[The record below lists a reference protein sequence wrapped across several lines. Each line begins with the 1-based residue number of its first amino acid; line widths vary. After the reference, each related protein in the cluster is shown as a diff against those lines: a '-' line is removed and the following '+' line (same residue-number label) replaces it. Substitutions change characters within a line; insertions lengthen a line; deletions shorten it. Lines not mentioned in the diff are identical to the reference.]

1 MVDNCPI
8 FFRQRA
14 IYTVYTFLFIRTDVI
29 QVLMR
34 FIEIFFSRPLSST
47 YQFIDHC
54 KNHEISTFS
63 STRNNFQ
70 SSLIHQHVLS
80 LFLLR
85 FWQDEF
91 NAKTSRRETQSLSL
105 RNNVGYHY

>member
-1 MVDNCPI
+1 MVDNCQI

-34 FIEIFFSRPLSST
+34 FIKIFFQGHFLQL

-54 KNHEISTFS
+54 KNHEISTFR
-63 STRNNFQ
+63 STRNNF
-70 SSLIHQHVLS
+70 
-80 LFLLR
+80 
-85 FWQDEF
+85 
-91 NAKTSRRETQSLSL
+91 
-105 RNNVGYHY
+105 